1 MFVPNF
7 WIIFYYLFYIGLIIR
22 STRES
27 KWFSLK
33 SLFAWIRPVF
43 ECLYQV
49 WSPLGNDLF
58 PEGWE
63 FTSKIWD
70 AENSWK
76 MLNEPYSRNNLI
88 LEKSIKQQF
97 VKNAHLHVKVSRFY
111 HKERFIEPKDSLND
125 SYQMTQIEKGFNG
138 TSPSCIGLD
147 LTVCINL
154 INIVWYLNTIYVTFP
169 RNSYGFW

>member
-58 PEGWE
+58 PGGWE

-97 VKNAHLHVKVSRFY
+97 VKNAHLHVKVSRY
-111 HKERFIEPKDSLND
+111 YLKERFIEPKDSLND
-125 SYQMTQIEKGFNG
+125 SNRKRFQW
-138 TSPSCIGLD
+138 D
-147 LTVCINL
+147 LSILYWSWFDCM
-154 INIVWYLNTIYVTFP
+154 Y
-169 RNSYGFW
+169 